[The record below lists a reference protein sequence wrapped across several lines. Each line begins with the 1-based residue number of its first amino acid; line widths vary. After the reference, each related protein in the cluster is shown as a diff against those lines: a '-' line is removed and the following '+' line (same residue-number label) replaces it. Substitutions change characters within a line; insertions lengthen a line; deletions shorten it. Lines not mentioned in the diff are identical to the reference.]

1 MAAKQRRQA
10 RGSGCLL
17 VPAPEAGREGRE
29 PLPAPPTL
37 PAQPTPP
44 EETLA
49 GWSLSADCVGAHQ
62 YPRKANARQGLTVN
76 SSREPLVFFQAVAS
90 GLGKQRVWAKIHMPA
105 WRKNNME
112 KAAESKQYY

>member
-1 MAAKQRRQA
+1 MAARQRWQA

-17 VPAPEAGREGRE
+17 VPAPQAGRQGRE
-29 PLPAPPTL
+29 PLPA
-37 PAQPTPP
+37 QPTAP

-49 GWSLSADCVGAHQ
+49 GRALSAGCGGAHQ
-62 YPRKANARQGLTVN
+62 YPWKANARQGLTVN
-76 SSREPLVFFQAVAS
+76 SFREPLVFLQAVAS
-90 GLGKQRVWAKIHMPA
+90 SLGKQGVWAKIHVPA